1 MASKD
6 EVGEKTKS
14 PSEEIIESWASRQIE
29 YLVRRRAAFK
39 GVVTKNSKKA
49 KDISKNGSRTVLR
62 SVKERVL
69 QALQDASKT
78 TQDVLALQSDD
89 VIRRAE
95 TEEWLDSLRSEVDDI
110 VDSVEEYL
118 ESRAD
123 ESPSVIGEISFVAD
137 AVDDKES
144 RNSDSSDDS
153 QVVKSAQKFVELLSK
168 STQSKGNKSA
178 PKLSNKNSDSDESG
192 SEEDELDK
200 GRYDD
205 SKDFDRL
212 FKGIKKP
219 ALTVFSGD
227 KDLYHDWKAQFE
239 IFVDRMKVPAKTK
252 MMMLK
257 NSLSGKP
264 LRIVE
269 RLGYTSR
276 QYQTALEKLD
286 QKYGGEKRLLQ
297 RHLEAILRASPV
309 EETNLKELEIF
320 SDRLTDVVVKLE
332 DSDQHQELAGISAL
346 YIAVQQKLPG
356 SLLIAYQ
363 EWLHREPRKDGLSVF
378 SKWLQKQVVYRMDV
392 EEVKERTKKKTED
405 NIESKKHK
413 RDKGAVHNV
422 TRELTPKCVVC
433 HGPHQIT
440 SCKNWGEA
448 SIANRWEIAK
458 KNELCYRCLRSGH
471 QGKNCPENNR
481 CGIND
486 CKGTHHFH
494 LHFERRSKPPE
505 QVDAAVETRSAFGDS
520 EFAGDVVLRT
530 VPVWLIGSEGQSI
543 QVNAFLDD
551 GSDSTYVRDDIVTA
565 LGLKTDEQT
574 LRLTTLTES
583 CMSLKSKKVSLTIK
597 SLNGETQ
604 SIVEAWTLNEMCQG
618 LSIPDWNQ
626 HKDKWKHLKNIP
638 FPKAPGRNTIDILIG
653 SDHPE
658 LTLAL
663 TERYGPIGAPVARKT
678 PLGWTCVGRLP
689 AFSSAKRIAYAKTF
703 RIQTLYETRLD
714 EQLRGMWEID
724 SLGVRNSDD
733 SQMNQEEILA
743 MSKVEKSKRR
753 IGGRYEVAIPWKEE
767 FPSLPDNREEAE
779 KRLFSLEKNLKKPEV
794 ARRYQEAMNANVE
807 KGYVRKLEPNKGED
821 GQGWYLPHFPVIRED
836 RETTKVRIVFDSA
849 ARCKGVSLNDVML
862 TGPKLQRC
870 PGDTSP
876 IWTETC
882 RPSSG
887 HQGDVFSGC
896 SR

>member
-1 MASKD
+1 M
-6 EVGEKTKS
+6 
-14 PSEEIIESWASRQIE
+14 
-29 YLVRRRAAFK
+29 
-39 GVVTKNSKKA
+39 
-49 KDISKNGSRTVLR
+49 
-62 SVKERVL
+62 
-69 QALQDASKT
+69 
-78 TQDVLALQSDD
+78 
-89 VIRRAE
+89 
-95 TEEWLDSLRSEVDDI
+95 
-110 VDSVEEYL
+110 
-118 ESRAD
+118 
-123 ESPSVIGEISFVAD
+123 
-137 AVDDKES
+137 
-144 RNSDSSDDS
+144 
-153 QVVKSAQKFVELLSK
+153 
-168 STQSKGNKSA
+168 
-178 PKLSNKNSDSDESG
+178 
-192 SEEDELDK
+192 
-200 GRYDD
+200 
-205 SKDFDRL
+205 

-264 LRIVE
+264 LRVVE

-297 RHLEAILRASPV
+297 RYLEAILRASPV

-332 DSDQHQELAGISAL
+332 DSDQHQELAGVSAL

-356 SLLIAYQ
+356 SLLIAHQ
-363 EWLHREPRKDGLSVF
+363 EWLHRKPRKDGLSVF
-378 SKWLQKQVVYRMDV
+378 SKWLQKQVYRLDV
-392 EEVKERTKKKTED
+392 EEVKERTKKKTEGD
-405 NIESKKHK
+405 VESKKRKHE
-413 RDKGAVHNV
+413 KGEVHNV
-422 TRELTPKCVVC
+422 TREPTPKCAVC
-433 HGPHQIT
+433 HGPHQVT
-440 SCKNWGEA
+440 SCKKWGET

-458 KNELCYRCLRSGH
+458 RNELCYRCLRSGH

-494 LHFERRSKPPE
+494 LHFARPSNPPE
-505 QVDAAVETRSAFGDS
+505 RVDAAVETRSVFGDS

-565 LGLKTDEQT
+565 LGLKTDERT

-583 CMSLKSKKVSLTIK
+583 CISLKSKKVSLTIK
-597 SLNGETQ
+597 SLSGETQ
-604 SIVEAWTLNEMCQG
+604 STVEAWTLNEMCQG

-626 HKDKWKHLKNIP
+626 HKVKWEHLKNIP
-638 FPKAPGRNTIDILIG
+638 FPKAPGRKTIDILIG

-663 TERYGPIGAPVARKT
+663 TECYGPIGAPVARKT

-689 AFSSAKRIAYAKTF
+689 ALSSAKRIAYARTF

-714 EQLRGMWEID
+714 EQLRRMWEID

-733 SQMNQEEILA
+733 NQLNQEEILA
-743 MSKVEKSKRR
+743 MSKVEKSRR
-753 IGGRYEVAIPWKEE
+753 WIGERYEVAIPWKEE

-779 KRLFSLEKNLKKPEV
+779 RRLFSLEKNLIKKPEV
-794 ARRYQEAMNANVE
+794 ARRYKEAMNANVE
-807 KGYVRKLEPNKGED
+807 KGYVRKLEPNEGED
-821 GQGWYLPHFPVIRED
+821 GPSWYLPHFPVIRED

-849 ARCKGVSLNDVML
+849 ARCKGISLNDVML
-862 TGPKLQRC
+862 TGPKLQRDVLEILLRFRLR
-870 PGDTSP
+870 PVALVADIKEMFSQVVLAEKDRKYHRLLWRDLDPTKPVDVYEAVRLTFGDRASP
-876 IWTETC
+876 YLAQFVLRSHALDSKESYPAASMVLLRDTYMDDILHSEETVQDAVLI
-882 RPSSG
+882 REDLTKVLG
-887 HQGDVFSGC
+887 GAGFRAQK
-896 SR
+896 

>member
-49 KDISKNGSRTVLR
+49 KDIISKNGSRTVLR

-257 NSLSGKP
+257 NSLFGKP

-309 EETNLKELEIF
+309 GETNLKELEIF

-505 QVDAAVETRSAFGDS
+505 QVDAAVETRCCRRCCIANSS
-520 EFAGDVVLRT
+520 
-530 VPVWLIGSEGQSI
+530 
-543 QVNAFLDD
+543 
-551 GSDSTYVRDDIVTA
+551 
-565 LGLKTDEQT
+565 GL
-574 LRLTTLTES
+574 
-583 CMSLKSKKVSLTIK
+583 
-597 SLNGETQ
+597 
-604 SIVEAWTLNEMCQG
+604 
-618 LSIPDWNQ
+618 
-626 HKDKWKHLKNIP
+626 
-638 FPKAPGRNTIDILIG
+638 
-653 SDHPE
+653 
-658 LTLAL
+658 
-663 TERYGPIGAPVARKT
+663 
-678 PLGWTCVGRLP
+678 
-689 AFSSAKRIAYAKTF
+689 AY
-703 RIQTLYETRLD
+703 R
-714 EQLRGMWEID
+714 LRGSKHPSQCLPRRW
-724 SLGVRNSDD
+724 VR
-733 SQMNQEEILA
+733 
-743 MSKVEKSKRR
+743 
-753 IGGRYEVAIPWKEE
+753 
-767 FPSLPDNREEAE
+767 F
-779 KRLFSLEKNLKKPEV
+779 NL
-794 ARRYQEAMNANVE
+794 
-807 KGYVRKLEPNKGED
+807 
-821 GQGWYLPHFPVIRED
+821 
-836 RETTKVRIVFDSA
+836 
-849 ARCKGVSLNDVML
+849 
-862 TGPKLQRC
+862 C
-870 PGDTSP
+870 P
-876 IWTETC
+876 
-882 RPSSG
+882 R
-887 HQGDVFSGC
+887 
-896 SR
+896 